1 MGKKKRRRGGEKRGR
16 AEGRKKGLKVQ
27 KSGEGERKRERERE
41 RNGEPINREN
51 VGRVA

>member
-1 MGKKKRRRGGEKRGR
+1 MEKKKRRRGGEKRDR

-27 KSGEGERKRERERE
+27 KSSEGERERERE

>member
-27 KSGEGERKRERERE
+27 KSGEGERERERE

>member
-27 KSGEGERKRERERE
+27 KSGEGERERERE
-41 RNGEPINREN
+41 RNGKPINREN

>member
-1 MGKKKRRRGGEKRGR
+1 MGKKKRRRGGEKRGK
-16 AEGRKKGLKVQ
+16 AESRKKGLKVQ
-27 KSGEGERKRERERE
+27 KSGEGERERERE